1 MYLWK
6 CWCDTRVR
14 FAVTLILVAAF
25 TVLMVT
31 FTWNY
36 AAGSSSSH
44 GVTGKGLG
52 LFSLPVRGADSLTV
66 SMFWSNWIGLL
77 LSSGFYIA
85 VVAWIWGSSAVG
97 EEFARNTEEFL
108 LTRPRRRRRFVWLS
122 WLHGAGQLLAA
133 VFSYV
138 GTVFLALLFLTKVL
152 RTWKLLG
159 LVLPLFVLGI
169 VVHGVVFLLTTL
181 SRGRR
186 DGSTLALAVL
196 LFYPL
201 IVILARSYWAV
212 PLPSPG
218 DFLEPFTALARGLP
232 VQLPVFSMIGWT
244 LFALACPF
252 LAQWYVERSEVGV
265 QRA

>member
-25 TVLMVT
+25 SVLVVT

-36 AAGSSSSH
+36 AAGSSTSH
-44 GVTGKGLG
+44 GVSDRGLG
-52 LFSLPVRGADSLTV
+52 LFSLPVRGAEPLIV

-85 VVAWIWGSSAVG
+85 IVAWIWGSSAVG

-108 LTRPRRRRRFVWLS
+108 LTRPRRRGRFVWVS

-138 GTVFLALLFLTKVL
+138 GTVFLALLFLTKVV

-159 LVLPLFVLGI
+159 LVLPLFVLGM
-169 VVHGVVFLLTTL
+169 VVHGLVFLLTTL

-186 DGSTLALAVL
+186 DGSTLALGVL
-196 LFYPL
+196 LLYPL
-201 IVILARSYWAV
+201 IVILARSHWAV
-212 PLPSPG
+212 HLPSPG

-232 VQLPVFSMIGWT
+232 VQLPVLSIAGWSV
-244 LFALACPF
+244 FALACPL
-252 LAQWYVERSEVGV
+252 LAQLYIERCE
-265 QRA
+265 A